1 MKPNYKW
8 SIKKITLNGQFPPSQ
23 NYHIFFFFSI
33 ISKAVSIFFKNW
45 QLINIFR
52 DYINEFWFVLKT
64 TWSDITRVWIITNNL
79 SSMSLHVQ
87 CNLFQTFFCY
97 QSQRIIHVSDLCIL
111 YFRMLWTPCNIMLR
125 WRLYRPH
132 TCSMTINGPLLCW
145 FWASSQL
152 LL

>member
-1 MKPNYKW
+1 MVNSLLAKTII
-8 SIKKITLNGQFPPSQ
+8 SS
-23 NYHIFFFFSI
+23 FFFDYFKSCI
-33 ISKAVSIFFKNW
+33 NFFKK
-45 QLINIFR
+45 LTINK
-52 DYINEFWFVLKT
+52 YIPRLYKMHEFWFVLKT

-145 FWASSQL
+145 FWASLQL

>member
-8 SIKKITLNGQFPPSQ
+8 SKKKTTLNGQFPPSQ
-23 NYHIFFFFSI
+23 NYHIFFFFDYFKSCI
-33 ISKAVSIFFKNW
+33 NFFKNW

-52 DYINEFWFVLKT
+52 DYIKWGLICAQ
-64 TWSDITRVWIITNNL
+64 DNL
-79 SSMSLHVQ
+79 VRYNTSMNYNKQLTSMSLHVQ
-87 CNLFQTFFCY
+87 WNLFQTFFCY

-145 FWASSQL
+145 FWASLQL

>member
-8 SIKKITLNGQFPPSQ
+8 SKKKLTLNGQFPPSQ
-23 NYHIFFFFSI
+23 NYHIFFFRLFQKLYQFLKKLTI
-33 ISKAVSIFFKNW
+33 NRYIPRLYKWV
-45 QLINIFR
+45 LICAQDNLVR
-52 DYINEFWFVLKT
+52 YNTSMNYNKQ
-64 TWSDITRVWIITNNL
+64 L

-87 CNLFQTFFCY
+87 WNLFQTFFCY
-97 QSQRIIHVSDLCIL
+97 QSQRIIHVSDLCTL
-111 YFRMLWTPCNIMLR
+111 YFRMLWTSCNIMLR

-145 FWASSQL
+145 FWASLQL

>member
-1 MKPNYKW
+1 MVNSLLAKTIISSFFFDYFKSCINFFKKLTINKYIPRLYKW
-8 SIKKITLNGQFPPSQ
+8 VLICAQDNLVRYNTSM
-23 NYHIFFFFSI
+23 NYN
-33 ISKAVSIFFKNW
+33 K
-45 QLINIFR
+45 Q
-52 DYINEFWFVLKT
+52 
-64 TWSDITRVWIITNNL
+64 L

-87 CNLFQTFFCY
+87 WNLFQTFFCY

-145 FWASSQL
+145 FWASLQL

>member
-8 SIKKITLNGQFPPSQ
+8 SKKKTTLNGQFPPSQ
-23 NYHIFFFFSI
+23 NYHIFFFFDYFKSCI
-33 ISKAVSIFFKNW
+33 NFFKNW

-79 SSMSLHVQ
+79 SSTSLHVQ
-87 CNLFQTFFCY
+87 WNLFQTFFCY
-97 QSQRIIHVSDLCIL
+97 QSQRIIHVSDLCTL
-111 YFRMLWTPCNIMLR
+111 YFRMLWTSCNIMLR

>member
-1 MKPNYKW
+1 MVNSLLAKTIISFFRLFQKLYQFLKKLTINKYIPRLYKW
-8 SIKKITLNGQFPPSQ
+8 VLICAQDNLVRYNTSM
-23 NYHIFFFFSI
+23 NYN
-33 ISKAVSIFFKNW
+33 K
-45 QLINIFR
+45 Q
-52 DYINEFWFVLKT
+52 
-64 TWSDITRVWIITNNL
+64 L

-87 CNLFQTFFCY
+87 WNLFQTFFCY

-145 FWASSQL
+145 FWASLQL